1 MREDHRQPVADAQDR
16 DGLVPPEQLL
26 GHRTNEVEVDDV
38 VFQVHVGHP
47 EALGQGPVERLL
59 RDDAH
64 LEQDLPQTLTRARLE
79 VERRLERGRR
89 DNAPLEK
96 DVAEPQVSRFIRA
109 VR

>member
-1 MREDHRQPVADAQDR
+1 LPTRRTGTAWW
-16 DGLVPPEQLL
+16 PPEQLL
-26 GHRTNEVEVDDV
+26 GYRTNEVAVDAV

-64 LEQDLPQTLTRARLE
+64 LEQDLPQTLTRARLG